1 MCFSFFFFDGS
12 ALGCWDAGTLGR
24 WDAETLRGRWCPGML
39 LAAPLDAFGWGQA
52 ELPGRRF
59 PSQSKSDR
67 HRTMA
72 AIGQLA
78 GRRARHPRLHSEFCT
93 GQGTAPLQ
101 RQRPVAA
108 TATATSVNHLT
119 QRRGRAWPGA
129 AARVACIPSR
139 CNWRVSRFNRA
150 LDTRVFGSA
159 GLCTPSVADARVLQS
174 GFWPPSLA
182 AVACCPLPA
191 ACCALVA
198 DYRNQNL
205 HYTTFCNARS
215 GPWVSAIFKLERNA
229 SGPRTVVFPVPP
241 ATRLA
246 AFHNR
251 RVCAPPSRPR

>member
-1 MCFSFFFFDGS
+1 MAVDCWFNDDGGCVCFSFFFFFDGS

-101 RQRPVAA
+101 QRPASITSPNAA
-108 TATATSVNHLT
+108 EGPG
-119 QRRGRAWPGA
+119 RGRLPE
-129 AARVACIPSR
+129 
-139 CNWRVSRFNRA
+139 
-150 LDTRVFGSA
+150 
-159 GLCTPSVADARVLQS
+159 
-174 GFWPPSLA
+174 
-182 AVACCPLPA
+182 LPA
-191 ACCALVA
+191 SHPVA
-198 DYRNQNL
+198 TGGCPVSTGHWTRE
-205 HYTTFCNARS
+205 FS
-215 GPWVSAIFKLERNA
+215 G
-229 SGPRTVVFPVPP
+229 
-241 ATRLA
+241 
-246 AFHNR
+246 R
-251 RVCAPPSRPR
+251 RVCVHRPSQMPEFCRVASGRPHWLLLPVARCPLHAVPWLQTTGIRTYTTLRFATREAARGYPQYSS

>member
-1 MCFSFFFFDGS
+1 MFFFFFFFSTG
-12 ALGCWDAGTLGR
+12 ARWDAGTLGR

-101 RQRPVAA
+101 QRPASITSPNAA
-108 TATATSVNHLT
+108 EGPG
-119 QRRGRAWPGA
+119 RGRLPELRASHPVATGGCPVSTGHWTCEFSGR
-129 AARVACIPSR
+129 RVC
-139 CNWRVSRFNRA
+139 V
-150 LDTRVFGSA
+150 
-159 GLCTPSVADARVLQS
+159 CTPSVADARVLQS
-174 GFWPPSLA
+174 GFWPASLA

-205 HYTTFCNARS
+205 RF
-215 GPWVSAIFKLERNA
+215 
-229 SGPRTVVFPVPP
+229 
-241 ATRLA
+241 ATREA
-246 AFHNR
+246 AR
-251 RVCAPPSRPR
+251 GYPQYSS